1 MTPSIIKSGDTLTIY
16 CNGRVYALNS
26 SVPNWERI
34 LNLIKAKDWE
44 NLPAELDIAVA
55 VSARSGGR
63 AELIDGQVFLD
74 GQPQRNVVSER
85 ILDMV
90 ADGFDIDPMLRFLE
104 NVYRNPAPWAIDE
117 LFLFLETNRLPI
129 TDDGCFLAYKVVNKD
144 YTDCYTGRISNQV
157 GEKPKMKREDVD
169 PVRDH
174 HCSRGFHFC
183 SYEYIAAFMGYYDQK
198 RRLMLL
204 KVNPADVVSI
214 PSDYNNTKG
223 RCWKYEVIDEI
234 DITTRQR
241 HIETAPSVVV
251 SGEVYNPLTLDM
263 ILDMFVQEMRE
274 LDMEF
279 DGITH
284 PFEGD
289 AIDLEE
295 IFLGLE
301 RHLKVDLM
309 GVIDTSEVQ
318 YSTIE
323 RICREILEKV
333 TGKTEEALPESENEY
348 DSMIRLFGFKRN
360 PQGSDLKEAREAR
373 GVTGQAL
380 ANHLGVSRSAV
391 WSFENSLKPKP
402 ETVTRVL
409 RALNEIKKQ

>member
-1 MTPSIIKSGDTLTIY
+1 
-16 CNGRVYALNS
+16 
-26 SVPNWERI
+26 
-34 LNLIKAKDWE
+34 
-44 NLPAELDIAVA
+44 
-55 VSARSGGR
+55 
-63 AELIDGQVFLD
+63 
-74 GQPQRNVVSER
+74 
-85 ILDMV
+85 
-90 ADGFDIDPMLRFLE
+90 
-104 NVYRNPAPWAIDE
+104 
-117 LFLFLETNRLPI
+117 
-129 TDDGCFLAYKVVNKD
+129 
-144 YTDCYTGRISNQV
+144 
-157 GEKPKMKREDVD
+157 
-169 PVRDH
+169 
-174 HCSRGFHFC
+174 
-183 SYEYIAAFMGYYDQK
+183 MGYYDQK